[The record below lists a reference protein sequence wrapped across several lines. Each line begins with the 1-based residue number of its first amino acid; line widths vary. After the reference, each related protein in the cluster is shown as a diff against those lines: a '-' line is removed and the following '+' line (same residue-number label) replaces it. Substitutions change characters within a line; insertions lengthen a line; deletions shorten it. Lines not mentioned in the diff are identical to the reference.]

1 MHCLFE
7 PGFCLLQSSC
17 TLLQKAANSG
27 LSSPQQFFHLSFV
40 TSPDTEILALLRRGG
55 SPLRKCLH
63 SAEISGCT
71 EGMLFC
77 VSSTSCC
84 RWFIGDWLECSKTCD
99 GGMRTRAVLCIRKIG
114 PSEEETLDYSGCLTH
129 RPIEKE
135 PCNNQS
141 CPPQWVALDWSEVR
155 KSEAVCF
162 EMSQLSIPKHLILR
176 TPEHVSALELNK

>member
-1 MHCLFE
+1 MVLPAPKPMHYTLEGNWQWVIFSLAVFPFVICHIN
-7 PGFCLLQSSC
+7 QHWNVHSSR
-17 TLLQKAANSG
+17 KRMSFIDK
-27 LSSPQQFFHLSFV
+27 SSFTQL
-40 TSPDTEILALLRRGG
+40 
-55 SPLRKCLH
+55 K
-63 SAEISGCT
+63 ISGCT
-71 EGMLFC
+71 EEMLFC

-84 RWFIGDWLECSKTCD
+84 RWFIGDWLQCSKTCD

-135 PCNNQS
+135 SCNNQS

-162 EMSQLSIPKHLILR
+162 EMS
-176 TPEHVSALELNK
+176 